1 MMEHRPQVH
10 VVAPTF
16 RESGLIPAFL
26 KAWSRVKGADLRIWL
41 VNANPGD
48 ETSALVA
55 EAERQENLPVREIA
69 GHSDLFWSGLT
80 AMGLREVAAVADESD
95 FVLITN
101 VDVRPLPENLERVF
115 ANVPDP
121 NQVQV
126 AIPVVGDSG
135 TILSAGVR
143 VRSWPLSLNVHL
155 GEGVSAV
162 EFSREGVLPATYL
175 PTRFLLLPATAVRG
189 GHYPD
194 AERLPHYC
202 ADYEYTNRL
211 RLAGFAPLVFGGTH
225 AELSEKNTG
234 FDTFLMPTRFRERLA
249 RIRDIKC
256 PYNFRYRYRFVS
268 LTYPAWA
275 FLPGLV
281 THFAKIFLEIGLG
294 GRRLRHFRRN

>member
-1 MMEHRPQVH
+1 MMEYRPQVH

-16 RESGLIPAFL
+16 RESGLVPAFL
-26 KAWSRVKGADLRIWL
+26 EAWSRVEGAELRIWL

-48 ETSALVA
+48 ETSELVA
-55 EAERQENLPVREIA
+55 EWQQRLPVSEIPA
-69 GHSDLFWSGLT
+69 HPDLFWSGLT
-80 AMGLREVAAVADESD
+80 AMGLREIAAVAEESD

-115 ANVPDP
+115 AKVPDP

-155 GEGVSAV
+155 GEGLSPA
-162 EFSREGVLPATYL
+162 EFSVEGVLPATYL
-175 PTRFLLLPATAVRG
+175 PTRFLLLPATAVRR
-189 GHYPD
+189 GHFPD
-194 AERLPHYC
+194 AGQLPHYC

-234 FDTFLMPTRFRERLA
+234 FDTFLMPTRFRERVA
-249 RIRDIKC
+249 RIWNIKC
-256 PYNFRYRYRFVS
+256 PYNFRYRYRFVR

-275 FLPGLV
+275 FLPGLI

-294 GRRLRHFRRN
+294 GRRLRHLRKN